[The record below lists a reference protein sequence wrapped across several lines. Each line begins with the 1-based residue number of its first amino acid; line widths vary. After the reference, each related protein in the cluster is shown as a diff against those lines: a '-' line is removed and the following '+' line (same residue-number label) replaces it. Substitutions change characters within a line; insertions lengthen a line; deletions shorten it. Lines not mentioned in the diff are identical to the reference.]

1 MTSIRL
7 AMSFVLLLALL
18 AQGWGLVS
26 VWREDPLHRL
36 AAEKKKEAPPRA
48 AIPEKIP
55 SMQPLSSGVQPDLNT
70 GYIFNVERNLAGGD
84 GADGQA
90 QGAAREAMDKVQY
103 NGSIVAGNDVRALL
117 SYPVAGPGA
126 PPKQGFLRVV
136 VGDTVNGYLVAE
148 ILPEKIIFSRGGQK
162 ITKLLRDKT
171 RTPAGQTPA
180 GESGVPL
187 PAPPSAQQP
196 PVQTNP
202 APVLFPPPR
211 PVSTRNDEA
220 LREKPLR
227 KRPEPPK
234 ETQAPMA
241 DVSTP
246 AASKEAAP
254 VQPETGPN

>member
-1 MTSIRL
+1 MTSTRL
-7 AMSFVLLLALL
+7 AMSFVLLLVLL

-36 AAEKKKEAPPRA
+36 AAEKKKEVPPRA

-55 SMQPLSSGVQPDLNT
+55 SMQPLISGVQPDLNT

-103 NGSIVAGNDVRALL
+103 NGSIIAGNDVRALL
-117 SYPVAGPGA
+117 SYPVAGPGTQQ
-126 PPKQGFLRVV
+126 KQGFLRVV

-171 RTPAGQTPA
+171 RAPAAPPPA

-187 PAPPSAQQP
+187 PAPPSAQQSP
-196 PVQTNP
+196 ARTNP
-202 APVLFPPPR
+202 APILSPPPR
-211 PVSTRNDEA
+211 PVSPRNDEV

-234 ETQAPMA
+234 ETQAPMPQ
-241 DVSTP
+241 VLTP
-246 AASKEAAP
+246 AASREAAP
-254 VQPETGPN
+254 AQPETGPK